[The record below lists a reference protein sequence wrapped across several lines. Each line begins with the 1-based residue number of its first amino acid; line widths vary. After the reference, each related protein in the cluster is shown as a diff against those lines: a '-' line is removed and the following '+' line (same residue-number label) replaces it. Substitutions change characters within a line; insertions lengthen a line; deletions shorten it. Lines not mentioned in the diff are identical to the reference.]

1 MLYKC
6 HFLFCLAENQILH
19 TLFSILSWF
28 SICIFISTGFVLRH
42 RILCHPRKSEKTSI
56 NMQNL
61 GSTSTSGTAVR
72 ANALS
77 LSLSHSIISPLSLT
91 HSLTHSHTPDGSVWV
106 QDARWRVE
114 HLGIR
119 HDSRSL
125 FQIHRLLYVLILIS
139 TNVPS
144 NVADPARPIQ
154 FSPTEAFQVLAG
166 LCHTGEEEM
175 KENTHTQDNGNCY
188 RGIHYA

>member
-1 MLYKC
+1 MP
-6 HFLFCLAENQILH
+6 FSILPSRKPNTTH
-19 TLFSILSWF
+19 TLFHFILILNLHF
-28 SICIFISTGFVLRH
+28 YFDGFCASTPNFV
-42 RILCHPRKSEKTSI
+42 PSEKKWENIHKYAKIGLHI
-56 NMQNL
+56 NIGYRSARQCSFPL
-61 GSTSTSGTAVR
+61 TISLHY
-72 ANALS
+72 LS
-77 LSLSHSIISPLSLT
+77 SFSY
-91 HSLTHSHTPDGSVWV
+91 SLTHSHTPDGSVWV